1 MAQARVRTQW
11 LPINGIVYTLDS
23 NENIATQFRTTIHR
37 EPQTMNH
44 IALKML
50 MGDKGKYLGIVMG
63 LTFASLI
70 MSQQPAIFVGL
81 MARSYS
87 FISDVGLPDIWVM
100 DSKVQFIDDIKPLQE
115 TELYRVR
122 GISGVEW
129 AMPLY
134 KGLLKVRLADGTFQ
148 TCNVIGL
155 DDTTLVGGPA
165 VMLEGTLADLRRS
178 DAVIVDIDGARDK
191 LGKPSPESGGKNIP
205 LKIGDSLE
213 LNDHR
218 ATIVGIAKVTR
229 TFQSQPV
236 IYTTYSRAKSYAPR
250 ERRLLSF
257 VLVKAKQG
265 QDPQEL
271 IERIRATTGLAA
283 YTQDGFKT
291 LTYNYFMKNTG
302 IPINF
307 GITIALGFIVG
318 TAIAGQTFYN
328 FTLENL
334 RQFGV
339 LKAMGASN
347 GSLLRMILLQAVLV
361 GSIGYG
367 LGVGLAALFGFAMR
381 HTILAFKMP
390 WQLLVFSG
398 AGVGLICIIAALIS
412 ILKVIRLEPAIVF
425 KS

>member
-1 MAQARVRTQW
+1 
-11 LPINGIVYTLDS
+11 
-23 NENIATQFRTTIHR
+23 
-37 EPQTMNH
+37 MNY

-50 MGDKGKYLGIVMG
+50 MGDKGKYIGIVMG

-70 MSQQPAIFVGL
+70 MTQQPAIFIGIL
-81 MARSYS
+81 ARTYS

-100 DSKVQFIDDIKPLQE
+100 DEKVQFVDDIKPLQD

-122 GISGVEW
+122 GVSGIEW
-129 AMPLY
+129 AMPMY
-134 KGLLKVRLADGTFQ
+134 KGMLKARMGDGTFQ

-155 DDTTLVGGPA
+155 DDTTLIGAPA
-165 VMLEGTLADLRRS
+165 LLLEGKLEDLRRS
-178 DAVIVDIDGARDK
+178 DGVIVDIDGATEK
-191 LGKPSPESGGKNIP
+191 LAKPPLIAGGKKTP

-218 ATIVGIAKVTR
+218 AFVVGIAKVTR

-236 IYTTYSRAKSYAPR
+236 IYTTYSRAKSYAPK
-250 ERRLLSF
+250 ERKLLSF
-257 VLVKAKQG
+257 VLVKAKKG
-265 QDPQEL
+265 QDLHEL
-271 IERIRATTGLAA
+271 TERIRANTGLTA
-283 YTQDGFKT
+283 YTQQEFKDM
-291 LTYNYFMKNTG
+291 TYNYFIKNTG

-307 GITIALGFIVG
+307 GISVLLGFIVG
-318 TAIAGQTFYN
+318 AAIAGQTFYN

-339 LKAMGASN
+339 LKAMGTSN
-347 GSLLRMILLQAVLV
+347 FMLLRMILLQAILV

-367 LGVGLAALFGFAMR
+367 MGVGLTALFGYLMR
-381 HTILAFKMP
+381 HSILAFKFP

-398 AGVGLICIIAALIS
+398 AGVSLICMFAAFIS